1 MNYWSL
7 YKQLVQLPL
16 LPSAETEIETETEK
30 KKKFCREKV
39 SRSIT
44 ISNVKKWP

>member
-30 KKKFCREKV
+30 KKKSVEK
-39 SRSIT
+39 RSLGPLP
-44 ISNVKKWP
+44 SPM